1 MNRREFVKRGSLA
14 LAGITVFR
22 PFTANSLESID
33 RYIIFQQNGAT
44 LPEQAAVRE
53 LAAYLQ
59 LITGATFHTQVAADD
74 NVPEGAI
81 IVGPGPVAEALL
93 PEDALDKLEPEEF
106 LIHTKGQRLLL
117 AGGRPRGTLYAIY
130 HFLQEQC
137 GVRWWTPWA
146 TTIPHHASDLRV
158 PALIAAVGPAFE
170 YREPSWFAGLIRIGR
185 PATAPMGTRILF
197 PTELGGCVKYKG
209 FCPHVLSAGAAG
221 QIFRHAPRVVQPHQR
236 QAHARQRPALP
247 LQPGAARLSS
257 SSG

>member
-117 AGGRPRGTLYAIY
+117 AEDGRVERFMRSITFCRSNTACAGGRRGRQLFHITL
-130 HFLQEQC
+130 
-137 GVRWWTPWA
+137 R
-146 TTIPHHASDLRV
+146 
-158 PALIAAVGPAFE
+158 
-170 YREPSWFAGLIRIGR
+170 FAYL
-185 PATAPMGTRILF
+185 T
-197 PTELGGCVKYKG
+197 
-209 FCPHVLSAGAAG
+209 
-221 QIFRHAPRVVQPHQR
+221 
-236 QAHARQRPALP
+236 
-247 LQPGAARLSS
+247 
-257 SSG
+257 